1 MKRLHT
7 LDRQARTRIEEQ
19 LAAGLSTESTIA
31 FAYLYGSF
39 IGSEPFHD
47 MDVGVYLSS
56 PGPDDDMPFSVVLA
70 QRLSE
75 RLKLPVDVRILNGA
89 PVSFLHHVLRGKL
102 LVSHDDDLL
111 GEVMEDT
118 IRRYLDIA
126 PILRRSAQ
134 EAFADEPQ
142 R

>member
-1 MKRLHT
+1 MKRLHN
-7 LDRQARTRIEEQ
+7 LDETARARIEEQ
-19 LAAGLSTESTIA
+19 LAAELAAVPDVA

-47 MDVGVYLSS
+47 IDVGVYCS
-56 PGPDDDMPFSVVLA
+56 GPDPSQGLPVSVVLA

-75 RLKLPVDVRILNGA
+75 RLKFPVDVRILNGA

-111 GEVMEDT
+111 GDITEDT
-118 IRRYLDIA
+118 IRRYLDMA
-126 PILRRSAQ
+126 PILRRSTK
-134 EAFADEPQ
+134 EAFAE
-142 R
+142 